1 MFDNPEKLMILLVI
15 ALLIFGPSRL
25 AGFGGTLGR
34 TIRDFRNSVR
44 GAQDE
49 ARQAFGE
56 FTQEATSTMHDMGE
70 AVQQALPAPD
80 PLADTSF
87 MGGGAE
93 AEHAAV
99 TTEMPAAP
107 LAEAHAVSPD
117 DEDPSS
123 LASEPT
129 AAALREAT
137 RQVQPTGS

>member
-49 ARQAFGE
+49 ARQAFSE
-56 FTQEATSTMHDMGE
+56 FTQEASSTMHDMGE
-70 AVQQALPAPD
+70 TVQQALPAPD
-80 PLADTSF
+80 ALADASF
-87 MGGGAE
+87 MSGSAE
-93 AEHAAV
+93 ATEAAV
-99 TTEMPAAP
+99 AADTPASSS
-107 LAEAHAVSPD
+107 EVQVVSPD

-129 AAALREAT
+129 AAALRETT
-137 RQVQPTGS
+137 RQVQQTGS